1 MKKSL
6 SISVSSTTNSGVILE
21 KAKSLA
27 DKIDL
32 PYHQSFI
39 EAPSDLVLLY
49 TENGLHLAKIINAS
63 QIKSLLYVD
72 FIKGKSGYRHSRNL
86 TIRQP
91 LAKAVGI
98 KPGVRPSVYDA
109 TAGLGS
115 DAFVLACLGCQVSMC
130 ERSPVLYFL
139 LEDGLER
146 AIKNK
151 KTSQIVSTRMK
162 LTLGDSRIKL
172 LNSSLK
178 FHTIYLDPMYPH
190 RTSSALNKQEMR
202 IIRDLVGDD
211 ADDDIL
217 LELALSVA
225 QNRVVVKRP
234 KGADKLS
241 ERTPSF
247 VIPMK
252 NSRYDIYLTPVN
264 GKKPSPFSLPARGV

>member
-6 SISVSSTTNSGVILE
+6 SISVSSTTNSAVILE
-21 KAKSLA
+21 KAKFLA

-39 EAPSDLVLLY
+39 EATSDLILLY
-49 TENGLHLAKIINAS
+49 TENGLHLSKIINAS
-63 QIKSLLYVD
+63 QVRSLLHVD
-72 FIKGKSGYRHSRNL
+72 FVKGKSGYRHSKNL

-130 ERSPVLYFL
+130 ERSTVLYSL
-139 LEDGLER
+139 LEDGLDR
-146 AIKNK
+146 ARQNK

-162 LTLGDSRIKL
+162 LTLGDSKTKL

-190 RTSSALNKQEMR
+190 RTRSALNKQEMR

-211 ADDDIL
+211 TDDDIL
-217 LELALSVA
+217 LELALSA
-225 QNRVVVKRP
+225 ALNRVVVKRP
-234 KGADKLS
+234 KGADKIS

-252 NSRYDIYLTPVN
+252 NSRYDIYLTPHI
-264 GKKPSPFSLPARGV
+264 GVKF